1 MHKRHIRFLP
11 SGLLI
16 FIMLGMIPT
25 WAQSENLTERVSSL
39 EDNLS
44 LAQRQ
49 LEVAMSRTSNLLRR
63 IEELERGM
71 EQLEANL
78 SRVMSFALPSP
89 PPDFRVESI
98 GRDSDGNYSVVLRW
112 RNNPDR
118 EAVHSYVVWFAS
130 KGFPYLPAETVN
142 STSGIMRVKVPGFIK
157 GHEIV
162 FKIFAKNEAGQ
173 GEPSYREVEIKG
185 YAPYL
190 MSRLRVISLV
200 LVLLV
205 IVIVAWWR
213 FPRGESTRDE

>member
-1 MHKRHIRFLP
+1 MNENHLRFMS
-11 SGLLI
+11 SGFLI
-16 FIMLGMIPT
+16 FMLLAIIPT
-25 WAQSENLTERVSSL
+25 WAQDENLSERVASL
-39 EDNLS
+39 EDNLT
-44 LAQRQ
+44 LAERQ

-63 IEELERGM
+63 IEELEQGM

-130 KGFPYLPAETVN
+130 KGFPYLPGETVN
-142 STSGIMRVKVPGFIK
+142 STSGIMRVKIPGFIK

-173 GEPSYREVEIKG
+173 GEPSYREVEIRG

-205 IVIVAWWR
+205 VVVVAWWK
-213 FPRGESTRDE
+213 FPRGESKEED